1 MEETKEPI
9 RDEEM
14 DKLVNKDVKIDY
26 HEQLKELIK
35 NSVHGTRMAICSN
48 ISKSV
53 SLDALVTA
61 YEQNMGYEF
70 SKGTVVLDDISLEKA
85 ATPLYNAVSKELGIE
100 VSNLS
105 NKQLKDIVKSK
116 LNDDPI
122 VFAKKIYQLNEDGY
136 ISNALHGKEINQN
149 LNTNKENKTITD
161 KAEYYIFTKES
172 FANAQKVNDYSK
184 KIDELNSK
192 ATNST
197 KKMVNDAIGE
207 VVVGQDLK
215 EILNQTQVDLSTNF
229 DYDLIQLIQL
239 VKDIKYADYFAK
251 DALKEKAHE
260 YVKKHPNLKNDYA
273 EMIKDDTKIPEK
285 YITMIN
291 EYENEANLMVAIST
305 ANKIEKYGISSLKN
319 DSDRKQAVLHIIN
332 GMREESNGITDNP
345 ELIDILEKL
354 CPDLDF
360 KDENGKKD
368 IRNILNNEVE
378 REKLKKYLPIS
389 QKKELT
395 LENLNNMLKSTS
407 LSNIKDIP
415 KEILEKAKKENKYDV
430 DIITGKIVKGVIS
443 KIGSRKREKISDE
456 LISNLFKRNVE
467 EIDINFND
475 KSLEEKFFTGSAM
488 QITKYDEKQIRNMY
502 EKATVGCWISSKDKY
517 LELRYSALHQI
528 KSELEGKENLTELEK
543 DRLQLINARL
553 DEFNEKHPGV
563 ESNVTIENEAGKKE
577 LIDQSKAALEM
588 YQEYKVKSKL
598 ITTFMKNSMSITD
611 REDYENLSDKDKKRY
626 LKDIIAALEYKNK
639 DDKIISKFAK
649 RSLEI
654 LNNGDDKFISTET
667 VRADDDTYVRY
678 KATINKKRI
687 LDEYNKYS
695 THKFTSYEELQEY
708 CSSNKNM
715 YVADKLDEY
724 EFLKDED
731 FVEPPV
737 GETKD
742 QLKFIEKQ
750 KQIIEEREFSSP
762 RKKQTNRRVSAIR
775 KAREN
780 EESKEKNQFSS
791 QNYDNEKENEDK
803 TDKGSLE
810 IEEIR
815 ISSEAL
821 KSNNEGKLGSKSE
834 LEEIDLDSELEDEN
848 NLPISVKDGFFRK
861 IVNKV
866 KAMLFKPREEDKQEN
881 GEDRIS
887 ATSNQYINEKENP
900 ESDSWI
906 QKVSIDYSKAVN
918 QSQNGTITLQNN
930 SARESEESM
939 EDR

>member
-122 VFAKKIYQLNEDGY
+122 VFDKKIHQLNEDGY

-149 LNTNKENKTITD
+149 LNINKEITD

-172 FANAQKVNDYSK
+172 FANAQKVNVYNE
-184 KIDELNSK
+184 KIKELNSK

-197 KKMVNDAIGE
+197 NKLVDDAIGD

-273 EMIKDDTKIPEK
+273 EMIKDDTKIPEQ

-305 ANKIEKYGISSLKN
+305 ANKIEKDGISSLKN
-319 DSDRKQAVLHIIN
+319 DSDRKQAVLYIIN
-332 GMREESNGITDNP
+332 GMREESNGITNHP

-407 LSNIKDIP
+407 LDNIKNID
-415 KEILEKAKKENKYDV
+415 KKTLENAKKENKYDV

-750 KQIIEEREFSSP
+750 KQIIEEREFGSP

>member
-35 NSVHGTRMAICSN
+35 NSAHGTRMAICSN

-122 VFAKKIYQLNEDGY
+122 VFAKKIHQLNEDGY
-136 ISNALHGKEINQN
+136 ISNALHGKEINPN
-149 LNTNKENKTITD
+149 FNINKEITD

-172 FANAQKVNDYSK
+172 FANAQKVNVYNE
-184 KIDELNSK
+184 KIKELNSK

-197 KKMVNDAIGE
+197 NKLVDDAIGD

-273 EMIKDDTKIPEK
+273 EMIKDDTKIPEQ

-305 ANKIEKYGISSLKN
+305 ANKIEKDGISSLKN
-319 DSDRKQAVLHIIN
+319 DSDRKQAVLYIIN
-332 GMREESNGITDNP
+332 GMREESNGITNHP

-407 LSNIKDIP
+407 LDNIKNID
-415 KEILEKAKKENKYDV
+415 KKTLENAKKQNKLDV
-430 DIITGKIVKGVIS
+430 DIGTGKVTKNGLIS
-443 KIGSRKREKISDE
+443 KIGRRKREKISDE

-467 EIDINFND
+467 EIDINLND

-488 QITKYDEKQIRNMY
+488 QITNDDEKKIRSMY
-502 EKATVGCWISSKDKY
+502 EKSTVGCWISSKDKY

-553 DEFNEKHPGV
+553 DEFNEKHPSV
-563 ESNVTIENEAGKKE
+563 ESNVTIENEAGKRE

-598 ITTFMKNSMSITD
+598 ITTFMKNSMSITN
-611 REDYENLSDKDKKRY
+611 RNDYENLNDNDKKRY

-639 DDKIISKFAK
+639 DDRIISKFAK

-667 VRADDDTYVRY
+667 VRGDDDTYVRY

-731 FVEPPV
+731 FVEPPD

-750 KQIIEEREFSSP
+750 KQIIEERELSSP
-762 RKKQTNRRVSAIR
+762 QKKQTNRRVSGIR
-775 KAREN
+775 KARE
-780 EESKEKNQFSS
+780 SKEKRQFSS

-834 LEEIDLDSELEDEN
+834 LEEIDSDSELEDEN